1 METTEMGRVQVEMT
15 VESVEDLWAARKG
28 ELAPDQVRK
37 VVIPDALVDTG
48 ASTIALPADV
58 IRQLG
63 LKKVKERPVRVAT
76 GTGTVSVYDVVQF
89 TIQGR
94 EGKLEV
100 IEVPEGNPALIG
112 QLPLEMLCFVV
123 DMKNHRLVGD
133 PFTGGEHIVDLL

>member
-1 METTEMGRVQVEMT
+1 MGRVQVEMT
-15 VESVEDLWAARKG
+15 VESVEDLWAVRKG
-28 ELAPDQVRK
+28 ELAANQVRK

-48 ASTIALPADV
+48 ASTIALPTSV

-63 LKKVKERPVRVAT
+63 LKKVKERPVRAAT
-76 GTGTVSVYDVVQF
+76 GPGTVSVYDVVQF

-94 EGKLEV
+94 DGKLEV
-100 IEVPEGNPALIG
+100 IEVPDGTPALVG

-133 PFTGGEHIVDLL
+133 PFTGGEHVLDLF

>member
-1 METTEMGRVQVEMT
+1 METAQMGRVQVEMT

-28 ELAPDQVRK
+28 ELAPDKVRK

-48 ASTIALPADV
+48 ASTIALPSAV

-89 TIQGR
+89 TILGR

-100 IEVPEGNPALIG
+100 IEVPDGNPALIG

-133 PFTGGEHIVDLL
+133 PFTGGEHIIDLL